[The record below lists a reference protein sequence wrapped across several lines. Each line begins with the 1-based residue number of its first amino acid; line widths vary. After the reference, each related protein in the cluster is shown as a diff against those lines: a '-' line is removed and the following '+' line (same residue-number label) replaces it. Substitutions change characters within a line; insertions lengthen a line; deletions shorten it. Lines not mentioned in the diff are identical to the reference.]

1 VGFEPLVWVLPLAVL
16 VPLLLLGAQRLLAPR
31 RPTAEK
37 GTAYECGV
45 PGLGSAH
52 QRLPIKF
59 YLVAVLFLLFDIEV
73 VFLFPWSVLFSKL
86 GWIGLAQ
93 MLIFLGVL
101 ELALVYV
108 WLKGALEW
116 EE

>member
-1 VGFEPLVWVLPLAVL
+1 MGFEPLLWVLPLAVL

-31 RPTAEK
+31 RPAADKLTP
-37 GTAYECGV
+37 YECGV
-45 PGLGSAH
+45 PPLGSAH

>member
-1 VGFEPLVWVLPLAVL
+1 MGFEPLAWVLPLAVL
-16 VPLLLLGAQRLLAPR
+16 VPLLLLGAQKVLAPR
-31 RPTAEK
+31 RPSAAKE
-37 GTAYECGV
+37 APYECGV

-52 QRLPIKF
+52 QRMPVKF

-73 VFLFPWSVLFSKL
+73 VFLFPWSVLFRKL
-86 GWIGLAQ
+86 GWFGLTQ
-93 MLIFLGVL
+93 MLIFLLFL

>member
-1 VGFEPLVWVLPLAVL
+1 MGFEPLLWVLPLAIV
-16 VPLLLLGAQRLLAPR
+16 VPLVLLGAQKLLAPR
-31 RPTAEK
+31 RPSAEK
-37 GTAYECGV
+37 GEPYECGV
-45 PGLGSAH
+45 PALGSAH

-73 VFLFPWSVLFSKL
+73 VFLFPWSVAFSKL
-86 GWIGLAQ
+86 GWIGLTQ
-93 MLIFLGVL
+93 MLLFLGFL
-101 ELALVYV
+101 EVALVYV

>member
-1 VGFEPLVWVLPLAVL
+1 MGFAPLAWVLPLAVL
-16 VPLLLLGAQRLLAPR
+16 VPLLLLGAQKLLSPR
-31 RPTAEK
+31 HPNPEK
-37 GTAYECGV
+37 GAPYECGV

-73 VFLFPWSVLFSKL
+73 VFLFPWSVLFRKL